1 MDAVTLKHV
10 DKSYTSYSTEVVL
23 TGQTRESRTRQ
34 VLKDLSLSF
43 PVGQLTVI
51 VGRSGCGKSTLL
63 KLLAGKEQPDAG
75 EIAMP
80 EGWHSAM
87 LSPEP
92 YVISW
97 TNVQRN
103 VAMACGVGK
112 TPEERYEKARDFVR
126 LVGLEDYADL
136 TPVELSTGSLRPN
149 RREDFMTHAAQISPG
164 TLGASL
170 PETSQF
176 GRFLRTIFDGD
187 QELIDYIQRVFG
199 YCLTGS
205 TKEQVFFI
213 AYGTGANGKSTLIDI
228 VSHILSEYVHTIP
241 VDVLMSR
248 ERGGGAS
255 PEIAR
260 AKGARLVVA
269 SESSS
274 VSKLNEGQIKQLTG
288 NDLIAARPLYSQ
300 GFTYKPEFKIW
311 LSTNHKPFI
320 SGTDHG
326 IWRRVQLIPFSVT
339 IPEEEIDRDLP
350 EKLKAEAPLILNWM
364 LEGAKL
370 WYRQGLRPPAAV
382 LDATKEYRSEMDTM
396 EEFLQNCLRTEPGAT
411 TSARE
416 LYEAYQQFCQS
427 NCLNAVSQTSFGRKL
442 KEKGFQKQKTPFVHY
457 QNVVVLEEYLP
468 FREVTA
474 SLPFPE

>member
-136 TPVELSTGSLRPN
+136 TPVELSTGMKQR
-149 RREDFMTHAAQISPG
+149 
-164 TLGASL
+164 LGLARVLAGQAELLLMDEPFASL
-170 PETSQF
+170 D
-176 GRFLRTIFDGD
+176 FLTREELQTQLLGIQQKMPRTIILVTHQLDEAVLLGQKIIVMHPDSTVREFD
-187 QELIDYIQRVFG
+187 
-199 YCLTGS
+199 
-205 TKEQVFFI
+205 
-213 AYGTGANGKSTLIDI
+213 
-228 VSHILSEYVHTIP
+228 LSGEPYP
-241 VDVLMSR
+241 RD
-248 ERGGGAS
+248 
-255 PEIAR
+255 
-260 AKGARLVVA
+260 
-269 SESSS
+269 
-274 VSKLNEGQIKQLTG
+274 
-288 NDLIAARPLYSQ
+288 
-300 GFTYKPEFKIW
+300 
-311 LSTNHKPFI
+311 LSTPRMQQLKREI
-320 SGTDHG
+320 TDEC
-326 IWRRVQLIPFSVT
+326 R
-339 IPEEEIDRDLP
+339 
-350 EKLKAEAPLILNWM
+350 KAQA
-364 LEGAKL
+364 
-370 WYRQGLRPPAAV
+370 
-382 LDATKEYRSEMDTM
+382 
-396 EEFLQNCLRTEPGAT
+396 
-411 TSARE
+411 
-416 LYEAYQQFCQS
+416 
-427 NCLNAVSQTSFGRKL
+427 
-442 KEKGFQKQKTPFVHY
+442 
-457 QNVVVLEEYLP
+457 
-468 FREVTA
+468 
-474 SLPFPE
+474 

>member
-136 TPVELSTGSLRPN
+136 TPVELSTGMKQR
-149 RREDFMTHAAQISPG
+149 
-164 TLGASL
+164 LGLARVLAGQAELLLMDEPFASL
-170 PETSQF
+170 D
-176 GRFLRTIFDGD
+176 FLTREELQTQLLGIQQKMPRTIILVTHQLDEAVLLGQKIIVMHSDSTVREFDLSGELYPPRPERSADAAAEAGD
-187 QELIDYIQRVFG
+187 
-199 YCLTGS
+199 
-205 TKEQVFFI
+205 
-213 AYGTGANGKSTLIDI
+213 
-228 VSHILSEYVHTIP
+228 H
-241 VDVLMSR
+241 
-248 ERGGGAS
+248 
-255 PEIAR
+255 
-260 AKGARLVVA
+260 
-269 SESSS
+269 
-274 VSKLNEGQIKQLTG
+274 
-288 NDLIAARPLYSQ
+288 
-300 GFTYKPEFKIW
+300 
-311 LSTNHKPFI
+311 
-320 SGTDHG
+320 
-326 IWRRVQLIPFSVT
+326 RRV
-339 IPEEEIDRDLP
+339 PE
-350 EKLKAEAPLILNWM
+350 
-364 LEGAKL
+364 
-370 WYRQGLRPPAAV
+370 
-382 LDATKEYRSEMDTM
+382 
-396 EEFLQNCLRTEPGAT
+396 
-411 TSARE
+411 SA
-416 LYEAYQQFCQS
+416 
-427 NCLNAVSQTSFGRKL
+427 G
-442 KEKGFQKQKTPFVHY
+442 
-457 QNVVVLEEYLP
+457 
-468 FREVTA
+468 VTA
-474 SLPFPE
+474 KTAVAGVLRVCYTVAVTKKEGVISHAPVCC

>member
-136 TPVELSTGSLRPN
+136 TPVELSTGMKQR
-149 RREDFMTHAAQISPG
+149 
-164 TLGASL
+164 LGLARVLAGQAELLLMDEPFASL
-170 PETSQF
+170 D
-176 GRFLRTIFDGD
+176 FLTREELQTQLLGIQQKMPRTIILVTHQLDEAVLLGQKIIVMHSDSTVWEFDLSG
-187 QELIDYIQRVFG
+187 ELY
-199 YCLTGS
+199 
-205 TKEQVFFI
+205 
-213 AYGTGANGKSTLIDI
+213 
-228 VSHILSEYVHTIP
+228 P
-241 VDVLMSR
+241 
-248 ERGGGAS
+248 
-255 PEIAR
+255 
-260 AKGARLVVA
+260 
-269 SESSS
+269 
-274 VSKLNEGQIKQLTG
+274 
-288 NDLIAARPLYSQ
+288 
-300 GFTYKPEFKIW
+300 
-311 LSTNHKPFI
+311 
-320 SGTDHG
+320 
-326 IWRRVQLIPFSVT
+326 
-339 IPEEEIDRDLP
+339 RDLSAP
-350 EKLKAEAPLILNWM
+350 QMQQLK
-364 LEGAKL
+364 
-370 WYRQGLRPPAAV
+370 
-382 LDATKEYRSEMDTM
+382 
-396 EEFLQNCLRTEPGAT
+396 
-411 TSARE
+411 RE
-416 LYEAYQQFCQS
+416 ITDEC
-427 NCLNAVSQTSFGRKL
+427 RKA
-442 KEKGFQKQKTPFVHY
+442 Q
-457 QNVVVLEEYLP
+457 
-468 FREVTA
+468 A
-474 SLPFPE
+474 

>member
-136 TPVELSTGSLRPN
+136 TPVELSTGMKQR
-149 RREDFMTHAAQISPG
+149 
-164 TLGASL
+164 LGLARVLAGQAELLLMDEPFASL
-170 PETSQF
+170 D
-176 GRFLRTIFDGD
+176 FLTREELQTQLLSIQQKMPRTIILVTHQLDEAVLLGQKIIVMHSDSTVREFD
-187 QELIDYIQRVFG
+187 
-199 YCLTGS
+199 
-205 TKEQVFFI
+205 
-213 AYGTGANGKSTLIDI
+213 
-228 VSHILSEYVHTIP
+228 LSGEP
-241 VDVLMSR
+241 C
-248 ERGGGAS
+248 
-255 PEIAR
+255 P
-260 AKGARLVVA
+260 
-269 SESSS
+269 
-274 VSKLNEGQIKQLTG
+274 
-288 NDLIAARPLYSQ
+288 
-300 GFTYKPEFKIW
+300 
-311 LSTNHKPFI
+311 
-320 SGTDHG
+320 
-326 IWRRVQLIPFSVT
+326 
-339 IPEEEIDRDLP
+339 RDLSAP
-350 EKLKAEAPLILNWM
+350 QMQQLK
-364 LEGAKL
+364 
-370 WYRQGLRPPAAV
+370 
-382 LDATKEYRSEMDTM
+382 
-396 EEFLQNCLRTEPGAT
+396 
-411 TSARE
+411 RE
-416 LYEAYQQFCQS
+416 ITDEC
-427 NCLNAVSQTSFGRKL
+427 RKA
-442 KEKGFQKQKTPFVHY
+442 Q
-457 QNVVVLEEYLP
+457 
-468 FREVTA
+468 A
-474 SLPFPE
+474 